1 MKSRALR
8 TTLLALFVGVLAG
21 AAYVV
26 WSEEAQTRIERTA
39 ARAFDHR
46 LHTASRA
53 LLDVKSAQPGYVAA
67 GQGDEFW
74 AARVDASLSPLRE
87 SLAALEPQAR
97 SVESQKA
104 LAAAV
109 ETIDDFG
116 QMDRRAREYA
126 RNGQRLLASDLI
138 FSDGVERLDAALALL
153 DRAREAELAHH
164 DAAMREHRRMQA
176 FALAGAA
183 ALGCLIVFALVPVPV
198 SGPAARPAAAVTTS
212 AATASE
218 PGLNLS
224 LTAPLEPQPEPQPLP
239 SAAAPPAAPE
249 PAPAPA
255 PAPGEEVDLQRV
267 AAVCTELARVVD
279 TRTLP
284 AALERAAAVLNASG
298 IVIWI
303 AQPDGRELAP
313 ILSHG
318 YPPQLLARMGTIDR
332 DAANVTAA
340 AYRTG
345 LVQTVRSDG
354 ASNGALAAPLLA
366 QGGAVGVMAAEVR
379 HDGEQRESTRAVA
392 AIVAA
397 QLATLVAPPAPRAGK
412 AEVAGAS

>member
-26 WSEEAQTRIERTA
+26 WSEEAQTRNARTA

-74 AARVDASLSPLRE
+74 ATRVDASLSPLRE

-104 LAAAV
+104 LEAAI

-164 DAAMREHRRMQA
+164 DAAEREHRRMQA
-176 FALAGAA
+176 LALAGAA
-183 ALGCLIVFALVPVPV
+183 GLGCLIVLALVPVPV
-198 SGPAARPAAAVTTS
+198 PVARPAEAVTTS

-218 PGLNLS
+218 PGLTLS
-224 LTAPLEPQPEPQPLP
+224 LAAPVEPQPEPQPQP
-239 SAAAPPAAPE
+239 SAAAPE
-249 PAPAPA
+249 PAPAPIT
-255 PAPGEEVDLQRV
+255 APGEEVDLQRV

-284 AALERAAAVLNASG
+284 AALERAADVLNASG

-379 HDGEQRESTRAVA
+379 HDGEQRASTRAVA

-412 AEVAGAS
+412 AEVAGA

>member
-8 TTLLALFVGVLAG
+8 TTLSALFVGLLAG

-26 WSEEAQTRIERTA
+26 WSEESQTSAERAT
-39 ARAFDHR
+39 ARAFDDR
-46 LHTASRA
+46 VRIAARA

-74 AARVDASLSPLRE
+74 AAQVDTALSPLRE
-87 SLAALEPQAR
+87 SLAALGPQAR
-97 SVESQKA
+97 SVEASQA
-104 LAAAV
+104 VESAAA
-109 ETIDDFG
+109 TIDDFG

-138 FSDGVERLDAALALL
+138 FSDGVERIDTALASL
-153 DRAREAELAHH
+153 DRARNAELALR
-164 DAAMREHRRMQA
+164 DANLREHRRMQA
-176 FALAGAA
+176 LALAGAA
-183 ALGCLIVFALVPVPV
+183 ALGCLIVFALVPVPR
-198 SGPAARPAAAVTTS
+198 STEAGPVRTETPAVEPVKAAA
-212 AATASE
+212 E
-218 PGLNLS
+218 PDLS
-224 LTAPLEPQPEPQPLP
+224 LAFTPEPLP
-239 SAAAPPAAPE
+239 AVAASATPE
-249 PAPAPA
+249 PPAPAP
-255 PAPGEEVDLQRV
+255 PPEVDLQRV
-267 AAVCTELARVVD
+267 AAVCTELARVAD

-303 AQPDGRELAP
+303 AEPDGRELAP

-318 YPPQLLARMGTIDR
+318 YPAHLLARMGTIDR
-332 DAANVTAA
+332 DASNVTAA

-354 ASNGALAAPLLA
+354 SSNGALAAPLLA
-366 QGGAVGVMAAEVR
+366 QGGAVGVMAAEVLD
-379 HDGEQRESTRAVA
+379 DGEQRESTRAVA

-397 QLATLVAPPAPRAGK
+397 QLATLVAPPVPRAAGK
-412 AEVAGAS
+412 SEVAGA